1 MAERRDGRTD
11 GRMSERLEGKFA
23 NMSRRRMMKREA
35 VNDCFIAMIIRL
47 EIRMIQIYLDLGA
60 NMKKKKYIIVS

>member
-23 NMSRRRMMKREA
+23 NMSRRMMMREV

-60 NMKKKKYIIVS
+60 NMKKKKNYILVS